1 MDSRTLL
8 PGTSYE
14 DRFEAAQTFPCN
26 EEHVMQRVK
35 ERRNPVRLA
44 WALAVVLMSGSFA
57 PALAQQ
63 IIPQE
68 GALDAVDAV
77 TRAVDQVTPSPT
89 PSPDPSSSPTPSPD
103 PSPSPTPTPAP
114 SPHPTPAP
122 SPHPTTKPRPSSAG
136 TPPTSGGTGVSPGAP
151 GAGSTPGSGS
161 HIVRRFQEIGVGK
174 STIAEKPKAHPNP
187 APVDDGS
194 SFIDSVASILDQL
207 ASVDTS
213 VGQVER
219 GSLCPT
225 SACGVTADAP
235 GSRALMLISIC
246 VFLAVAGTLAMRAGR
261 RRSAT
266 DLAQNGP
273 NS

>member
-1 MDSRTLL
+1 
-8 PGTSYE
+8 
-14 DRFEAAQTFPCN
+14 
-26 EEHVMQRVK
+26 MQRVK

-44 WALAVVLMSGSFA
+44 WALAVVLMSGAFA

-68 GALDAVDAV
+68 GVVDAVDAV

-89 PSPDPSSSPTPSPD
+89 PSPDPSSSPTPSPE
-103 PSPSPTPTPAP
+103 PSPTPTPTPTPTPAP
-114 SPHPTPAP
+114 SPHPTPTP
-122 SPHPTTKPRPSSAG
+122 SPNPTPKPRPPSTG

-161 HIVRRFQEIGVGK
+161 HAVRRFQEIGVGK
-174 STIAEKPKAHPNP
+174 STMAEKPKAHPDP

-213 VGQVER
+213 VGQAER

-235 GSRALMLISIC
+235 GSRARMLISIC
-246 VFLAVAGTLAMRAGR
+246 VFLAVAGTLATRAGR

-266 DLAQNGP
+266 DLATQNGP